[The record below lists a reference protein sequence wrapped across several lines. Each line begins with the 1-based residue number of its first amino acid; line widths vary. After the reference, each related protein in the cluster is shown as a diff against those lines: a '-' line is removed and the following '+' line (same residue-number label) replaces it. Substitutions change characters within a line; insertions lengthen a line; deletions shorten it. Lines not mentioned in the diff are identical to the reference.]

1 MTDRL
6 PSIQHRFRPTSLL
19 PGMLLLGV
27 VLNSSGCDNETTAPA
42 NAPQPSAAVIAA
54 APSFRAVSSGFF
66 VSCGVTSDD
75 RLFCWGRDLPNTR
88 GKFVQSTLHFRQV
101 TVGFE
106 HVCAVTQDDL
116 AYCWGANFSAQLG
129 DGTKTSRSAPVPVIG
144 GHRFLEVRAGG
155 FHTCGLTLT
164 HKALCWGDNTSGQVG
179 DGSTALYRFRPVP
192 VAGGISFRQLVVGWA
207 HTCGASMLNRGFCW
221 GSASS
226 GQIGDGK
233 ILRVRNSPRAVAGG
247 LSFRFL
253 SAGHSHSCGL
263 TLSDRAFC
271 WGSNDDGRLGD
282 GTTTTRLTPKAVAGT
297 LQFSTINAGADHTC
311 AVTTASRAYCWG
323 NNATGQ
329 LGNGTT
335 SDRSSP
341 AAVTGGLLFAGVDA
355 GGAAGESSFSCGVT
369 TSHRAYCWGWN
380 AFGTL
385 GNGTTD
391 DSPVPVAVLGP

>member
-1 MTDRL
+1 MIDRL
-6 PSIQHRFRPTSLL
+6 RSFPHRLVPTCLL
-19 PGMLLLGV
+19 SGMLLLGV
-27 VLNSSGCDNETTAPA
+27 VLSTAGCDDETTAPTKA
-42 NAPQPSAAVIAA
+42 TKPSAAVIAT
-54 APSFRAVSSGFF
+54 APSFRAVSSGTFN
-66 VSCGVTSDD
+66 SCGVTTDD
-75 RLFCWGRDLPNTR
+75 RLFCWGTNENTR
-88 GKFVQSTLHFRQV
+88 GEFVQSTLHFRQV
-101 TVGFE
+101 SVGGD
-106 HVCAVTQDDL
+106 HTCAVTQDDL

-129 DGTKTSRSAPVPVIG
+129 DGTKISRTTPVPVIG

-164 HKALCWGDNTSGQVG
+164 HKALCWGDNTVGQVG

-207 HTCGASMLNRGFCW
+207 HTCGASMINRGFCW

-233 ILRVRNSPRAVAGG
+233 SLRVRNTPRAVAGG

-253 SAGHSHSCGL
+253 SAGHAHSCGL

-271 WGSNDDGRLGD
+271 WGSNEDGELGD
-282 GTTTTRLTPKAVAGT
+282 ATTTARLTPAAVAGG
-297 LQFSTINAGADHTC
+297 LQFGTINAGGDHTC
-311 AVTTASRAYCWG
+311 GVTKASRAYCWG

-335 SDRSSP
+335 RDRSSP

-355 GGAAGESSFSCGVT
+355 GGVVGESSFSCGVT
-369 TSHRAYCWGWN
+369 TGQRAYCWGWN
-380 AFGTL
+380 AFSTL
-385 GNGTTD
+385 GNGSTE
-391 DSPVPVAVLGP
+391 DSSVPVAVLGP